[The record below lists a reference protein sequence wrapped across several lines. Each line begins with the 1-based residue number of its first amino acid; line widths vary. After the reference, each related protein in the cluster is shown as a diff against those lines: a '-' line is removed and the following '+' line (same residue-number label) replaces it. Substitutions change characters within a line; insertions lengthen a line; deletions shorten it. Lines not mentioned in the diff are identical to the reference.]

1 MKPFLFFIALFIINV
16 SFIAYQSDLS
26 RYMQAQNF
34 LKATAEE
41 CAAGASLY
49 YDEEEYSEGKI
60 IFKYDE
66 GIKYTEDLIEKSK
79 KCMLFDKNCEITYTI
94 KFEDDLKGYS
104 ESKEPSIT
112 VSLKVLTK
120 DLFRLPF
127 LKVTQVERK
136 AKYEL
141 PDS

>member
-1 MKPFLFFIALFIINV
+1 MKAFLFFLGLFIINV
-16 SFIAYQSDLS
+16 SFIAYQSDLD
-26 RYMQAQNF
+26 RYVQAQNF

-49 YDEEEYSEGKI
+49 YNEEEYSEGKI
-60 IFKYDE
+60 IFKYEE

-79 KCMLFDKNCEITYTI
+79 KCMPFEKNCKITYTI
-94 KFEDDLKGYS
+94 EFEDDFKGYQR
-104 ESKEPSIT
+104 SKNPSVT

-127 LKVTQVERK
+127 LKVNQVERK
-136 AKYEL
+136 SKYEL
-141 PDS
+141 PDL